1 MFKMERFDKR
11 QEARV
16 VKKTIGNV
24 QSFLVS
30 FFFILAFSL
39 STNAQCAMCRA
50 AIESEGDT
58 TKAAALNDGIVYLM
72 AIPYVLVGLVG
83 FAVYKMYANKKKA

>member
-1 MFKMERFDKR
+1 MLVKVEVLKSNVKR
-11 QEARV
+11 QQKLSTSALF
-16 VKKTIGNV
+16 
-24 QSFLVS
+24 FLL
-30 FFFILAFSL
+30 FFCYSIT
-39 STNAQCAMCRA
+39 TNAQCAMCRA

-58 TKAAALNDGIVYLM
+58 TKATALNDGIVYLM